1 MDNQLA
7 YIDQAAFLAMRANG
21 HEPVQQLAWVYDHD
35 INVERLREVH
45 ANLGFGLLGRRIER
59 SRLPF
64 GRHRWVK
71 ATHQGD
77 LQISPARPRDQFG
90 AWLDEQG
97 TVRVDPEYGP
107 SWRMAMVPFTE
118 GGGAVTLMVSHS
130 VADVGAILLSL
141 FAALGGVKS
150 DLGYPAPGARTKRA
164 ALRED
169 VRAFRQSVPDIRA
182 AFKAALPVLRDDK
195 PATPRSKMP
204 ARVNETTTAI
214 RPTVFA
220 IVDAAE
226 WDARAKELGGNS
238 GSLVAG
244 FAVRLGLIA
253 GQMRD
258 DGTIMLNFPVSDR
271 KENDTRANALTGMS
285 VIGNPAEVVTNLA
298 PIRADLKSGLKD
310 VAANPNPLLASLALA
325 PVTPKRVAR
334 RLEWLVLG
342 EGPVVGCSNMGD
354 VPDVLAQIDGTQ
366 AEFVLARGVEWPI
379 GPAELD
385 RIGNWLFVGSGRL
398 NGKLLLFVT
407 AWQAGSNNSHEHF
420 TELVKQ
426 ALADFNLSGTFL

>member
-97 TVRVDPEYGP
+97 MVRVDPEYGP

-150 DLGYPAPGARTKRA
+150 DLGYPSPGARMKRG

-407 AWQAGSNNSHEHF
+407 AWQAGSNNAHEHF